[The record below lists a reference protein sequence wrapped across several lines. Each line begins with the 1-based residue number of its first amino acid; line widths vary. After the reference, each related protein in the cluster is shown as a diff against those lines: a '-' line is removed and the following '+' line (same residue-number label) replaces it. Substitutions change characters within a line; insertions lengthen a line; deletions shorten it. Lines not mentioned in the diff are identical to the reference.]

1 MASYL
6 RAILLSLTVAVVT
19 TAAVVVVAYLSFPV
33 TGIRVEGATMYPESD
48 AWDAV
53 SQHASLLTLNEEKL
67 ERHVE
72 TNPWV
77 QGAEVLE
84 DSESGIVT
92 VKVEER
98 TPVLDAEVEGERRT
112 LALDG
117 GALPGLGE
125 ASLRRLE
132 LDEDQV
138 GDVLRVGGV
147 LKEGGLLMESVD
159 DAGPGGIAA
168 TVEGRRVVFAE
179 DVSEEQV
186 RALGDVLG
194 RWREEAVFDLR
205 SPGRVVV
212 TSDADVGDGTGS
224 L

>member
-1 MASYL
+1 MTSHL
-6 RAILLSLTVAVVT
+6 RSILISLLVALVT

-53 SQHASLLTLNEEKL
+53 SEHASLLTLNDEKL
-67 ERHVE
+67 ERQVE
-72 TNPWV
+72 SNPWV
-77 QGAEVLE
+77 EGAEVLE

-98 TPVLDAEVEGERRT
+98 RPVLDAEVEGERRT

-117 GALPGLGE
+117 GELPGLGGTG
-125 ASLRRLE
+125 LNMVE

-138 GDVLRVGGV
+138 GDVLRVGRV
-147 LKEGGLLMESVD
+147 LREGGLRMESVD
-159 DAGPGGIAA
+159 AAGPGGIAA
-168 TVEGRRVVFAE
+168 TVEGRTIVFAGE
-179 DVSEEQV
+179 VSGLQV
-186 RALGDVLG
+186 QALDEVMG
-194 RWREEAVFDLR
+194 RWREGVVFDLR
-205 SPGRVVV
+205 SPGRVVA
-212 TSDADVGDGTGS
+212 TMDAEVGDGTGS

>member
-1 MASYL
+1 MTSHL
-6 RAILLSLTVAVVT
+6 RAVLISLLVAVAT

-67 ERHVE
+67 ERRVE
-72 TNPWV
+72 ANPWV
-77 QGAEVLE
+77 EGAEVLE
-84 DSESGIVT
+84 DNESGIVT

-98 TPVLDAEVEGERRT
+98 RPVLDAEVEGERRT

-117 GALPGLGE
+117 GELPGLGG
-125 ASLRRLE
+125 AGLARVE

-138 GDVLRVGGV
+138 GDVLRVGRV
-147 LKEGGLLMESVD
+147 LREGGLQMESVD
-159 DAGPGGIAA
+159 AAGPGGIAA

-179 DVSEEQV
+179 EVSEDQV
-186 RALGDVLG
+186 QALGDVMG
-194 RWREEAVFDLR
+194 RWREAAVFDLR
-205 SPGRVVV
+205 SPGRVG
-212 TSDADVGDGTGS
+212 GDG
-224 L
+224 

>member
-1 MASYL
+1 MTSHL
-6 RAILLSLTVAVVT
+6 RAVLISLLVALAT

-53 SQHASLLTLNEEKL
+53 SEHASLLTLNEEKL
-67 ERHVE
+67 ERRVE
-72 TNPWV
+72 ANPWV
-77 QGAEVLE
+77 EGAEVLE
-84 DSESGIVT
+84 DNESGIVT

-98 TPVLDAEVEGERRT
+98 RPVLDAEVEGERRT

-117 GALPGLGE
+117 GELPGLGG
-125 ASLRRLE
+125 AGLARVE

-138 GDVLRVGGV
+138 GDVLRVGRV
-147 LKEGGLLMESVD
+147 LREGGLQMESVD
-159 DAGPGGIAA
+159 AAGPGGIAA
-168 TVEGRRVVFAE
+168 TVEGRKVVFAE
-179 DVSEEQV
+179 DVSEDQA
-186 RALGDVLG
+186 RALGDVMG
-194 RWREEAVFDLR
+194 RWREAAVFDLR

-212 TSDADVGDGTGS
+212 TADAEVGDGTGS

>member
-1 MASYL
+1 MTSHL
-6 RAILLSLTVAVVT
+6 RSILISLLVALVT

-53 SQHASLLTLNEEKL
+53 SEHASLLTLNDEKL
-67 ERHVE
+67 ERQVE
-72 TNPWV
+72 SNPWV
-77 QGAEVLE
+77 EGAEVLE

-98 TPVLDAEVEGERRT
+98 RPVLDAEVEGERRT

-117 GALPGLGE
+117 GELPGLGGTG
-125 ASLRRLE
+125 LNRVE

-138 GDVLRVGGV
+138 GDVLRVGRV
-147 LKEGGLLMESVD
+147 LREGGLRMESVD
-159 DAGPGGIAA
+159 AAGPGGIAA
-168 TVEGRRVVFAE
+168 TVEGRTIVFAGE
-179 DVSEEQV
+179 VSGLQV
-186 RALGDVLG
+186 QALDEVMG
-194 RWREEAVFDLR
+194 RWREGVVFDLR
-205 SPGRVVV
+205 SPGRVVA
-212 TSDADVGDGTGS
+212 TMDAEVGDGTGS

>member
-1 MASYL
+1 MTSHL
-6 RAILLSLTVAVVT
+6 RAVLISLLVAVAT

-67 ERHVE
+67 ERRVE
-72 TNPWV
+72 ANPWV
-77 QGAEVLE
+77 EGAEVLE
-84 DSESGIVT
+84 DNESGIVT

-98 TPVLDAEVEGERRT
+98 RPVLDAEVEGERRT

-117 GALPGLGE
+117 GELPGLGG
-125 ASLRRLE
+125 AGLARVE

-138 GDVLRVGGV
+138 GDVLRVGRV
-147 LKEGGLLMESVD
+147 LREGGLQMESVD
-159 DAGPGGIAA
+159 AAGPGGIAA

-179 DVSEEQV
+179 EVSEDQV
-186 RALGDVLG
+186 QALGDVMG
-194 RWREEAVFDLR
+194 RWREAAVFDLR

-212 TSDADVGDGTGS
+212 TADAEVGDGKGS

>member
-1 MASYL
+1 MTSHL
-6 RAILLSLTVAVVT
+6 RAVLISLLVALAT

-53 SQHASLLTLNEEKL
+53 SEHASLLTLNEEKL
-67 ERHVE
+67 ERRVE
-72 TNPWV
+72 ANPWV
-77 QGAEVLE
+77 EGAEVLE
-84 DSESGIVT
+84 DNESGIVT

-98 TPVLDAEVEGERRT
+98 RPVLDAEVEGERRT

-117 GALPGLGE
+117 GELPGLGG
-125 ASLRRLE
+125 AGLARVE

-138 GDVLRVGGV
+138 GDVLRVGRV
-147 LKEGGLLMESVD
+147 LREGGLQMESVD
-159 DAGPGGIAA
+159 AAGPGGIAA

-179 DVSEEQV
+179 EVSEDQV
-186 RALGDVLG
+186 QALGDVMG
-194 RWREEAVFDLR
+194 RWREAAVFDLR

-212 TSDADVGDGTGS
+212 TADAEVGDGKRS

>member
-1 MASYL
+1 MPSHL
-6 RAILLSLTVAVVT
+6 RAVLISLLLAVST

-53 SQHASLLTLNEEKL
+53 SHHASLLTLNEERL
-67 ERHVE
+67 ERRIE
-72 TNPWV
+72 ANPWV
-77 QGAEVLE
+77 EGAEVLE
-84 DSESGIVT
+84 DNESGIVT

-98 TPVLDAEVEGERRT
+98 RPVLDAEVEGERKT

-117 GALPGLGE
+117 GELPGLGG
-125 ASLRRLE
+125 AGLARVE

-138 GDVLRVGGV
+138 GDVLRVGRV
-147 LKEGGLLMESVD
+147 LREGGLQMESVD
-159 DAGPGGIAA
+159 AAGPGGIAA
-168 TVEGRRVVFAE
+168 TVEGRKVVFAE
-179 DVSEEQV
+179 DVSEDQV
-186 RALGDVLG
+186 RALGDVMG
-194 RWREEAVFDLR
+194 RWREAAVFDLR

-212 TSDADVGDGTGS
+212 TADAEVGDGTGS

>member
-1 MASYL
+1 MTSHL
-6 RAILLSLTVAVVT
+6 RAVLISLLVALAT

-67 ERHVE
+67 ELRVE
-72 TNPWV
+72 ANPWV
-77 QGAEVLE
+77 EGAEVLE
-84 DSESGIVT
+84 DNESGIVT

-98 TPVLDAEVEGERRT
+98 RPVLDAEVEGERKT

-117 GALPGLGE
+117 GELQGLGGTGL
-125 ASLRRLE
+125 ARVE

-138 GDVLRVGGV
+138 GDILRVGRV
-147 LKEGGLLMESVD
+147 LREGGLQMESVD
-159 DAGPGGIAA
+159 AAGPGGIAA
-168 TVEGRRVVFAE
+168 TVEGQRVVFAE
-179 DVSEEQV
+179 EVSEDQV
-186 RALGDVLG
+186 LALRNMMG
-194 RWREEAVFDLR
+194 RWRESAVFDLR
-205 SPGRVVV
+205 SPGRLVV
-212 TSDADVGDGTGS
+212 TADAEVGDGTGS

>member
-1 MASYL
+1 MASHL
-6 RAILLSLTVAVVT
+6 RSILISLLVAVVT
-19 TAAVVVVAYLSFPV
+19 TAAVVIVAYLSFPV

-53 SQHASLLTLNEEKL
+53 SKHASLLTLNDERL

-72 TNPWV
+72 SNPWV
-77 QGAEVLE
+77 EGAEVLE

-98 TPVLDAEVEGERRT
+98 RPVLDAEVEGERRT

-117 GALPGLGE
+117 GELPGVGRTDLTRV
-125 ASLRRLE
+125 A

-138 GDVLRVGGV
+138 GDVLRVGRV
-147 LKEGGLLMESVD
+147 LREGGLQMESVD
-159 DAGPGGIAA
+159 AAGPGGIAA
-168 TVEGRRVVFAE
+168 TVEGRRIVFAGE
-179 DVSEEQV
+179 VSGDQV
-186 RALGDVLG
+186 QALGDVMG
-194 RWREEAVFDLR
+194 RWRDSAVFDLR

-212 TSDADVGDGTGS
+212 TADAEVGDGTGS

>member
-1 MASYL
+1 MTSHL
-6 RAILLSLTVAVVT
+6 RAILISLLVALAT

-53 SQHASLLTLNEEKL
+53 SEHASLLTLNEEKL
-67 ERHVE
+67 ERRVE
-72 TNPWV
+72 ANPWV
-77 QGAEVLE
+77 EGAEVLE
-84 DSESGIVT
+84 DNESGIVT

-98 TPVLDAEVEGERRT
+98 RPVLDAEVEGERRT

-117 GALPGLGE
+117 GELPGLGGGGL
-125 ASLRRLE
+125 ARVE

-138 GDVLRVGGV
+138 GDVLRVGRV
-147 LKEGGLLMESVD
+147 LREGGLQMESVD
-159 DAGPGGIAA
+159 AAGPGGIAA
-168 TVEGRRVVFAE
+168 TVEGRKVVFAE
-179 DVSEEQV
+179 DVSEDQA
-186 RALGDVLG
+186 RALGDVMG
-194 RWREEAVFDLR
+194 RWREAAVFDLR

-212 TSDADVGDGTGS
+212 TADAEVGDGTGS

>member
-1 MASYL
+1 MTSHL
-6 RAILLSLTVAVVT
+6 RSILISMLVALVT
-19 TAAVVVVAYLSFPV
+19 TAAVVVVTYLSFPV

-53 SQHASLLTLNEEKL
+53 SEHASLLTLNEEKL
-67 ERHVE
+67 ERRVE
-72 TNPWV
+72 ANPWV

-92 VKVEER
+92 VEVEER
-98 TPVLDAEVEGERRT
+98 RPVLDAEVEGERRT

-117 GALPGLGE
+117 GELSGLGGAGLE
-125 ASLRRLE
+125 RLE

-138 GDVLRVGGV
+138 GDVLRVGRV

-159 DAGPGGIAA
+159 AAGPGGIAA
-168 TVEGRRVVFAE
+168 TVEGRRVVFTDE
-179 DVSEEQV
+179 VSGAQV
-186 RALGDVLG
+186 RALGEVMG
-194 RWREEAVFDLR
+194 RWRESVVFDLR
-205 SPGRVVV
+205 SPGRVVATV
-212 TSDADVGDGTGS
+212 DADVGDGTGS

>member
-1 MASYL
+1 VTSHL
-6 RAILLSLTVAVVT
+6 RAILLSLTVALVT

-53 SQHASLLTLNEEKL
+53 SRHASLLTLNEERL

-72 TNPWV
+72 SNPWV

-92 VKVEER
+92 VEVEER
-98 TPVLDAEVEGERRT
+98 RPVLDAEVDGRRRT

-117 GALPGLGE
+117 AALPGLGGT
-125 ASLRRLE
+125 SLRRVE

-138 GDVLRVGGV
+138 GDVLRVGRV

-179 DVSEEQV
+179 DVSEEQA
-186 RALGDVLG
+186 RALAEVMG
-194 RWREEAVFDLR
+194 RWQGSVVFDLR
-205 SPGRVVV
+205 SPGRVVA
-212 TSDADVGDGTGS
+212 TADADVGDGTGS

>member
-1 MASYL
+1 MTSLL
-6 RAILLSLTVAVVT
+6 RAVLISLLVAVAT

-53 SQHASLLTLNEEKL
+53 SEHASLLTLNEEKL
-67 ERHVE
+67 ERRVE
-72 TNPWV
+72 ANPWV
-77 QGAEVLE
+77 EGAEVLE
-84 DSESGIVT
+84 DNESGIVT

-98 TPVLDAEVEGERRT
+98 RPVLDAEVEGERKT

-117 GALPGLGE
+117 GKLPGLGG
-125 ASLRRLE
+125 AGLARVE

-138 GDVLRVGGV
+138 GDVLRVGRV
-147 LKEGGLLMESVD
+147 LREGGLQMESVD
-159 DAGPGGIAA
+159 AAGPGGIAA

-179 DVSEEQV
+179 DVSEDQA
-186 RALGDVLG
+186 RALGDVMG
-194 RWREEAVFDLR
+194 RWREAAVFDLR

-212 TSDADVGDGTGS
+212 TADAEVGDGTGS

>member
-1 MASYL
+1 MTSHL
-6 RAILLSLTVAVVT
+6 RSILISLLVALVT

-53 SQHASLLTLNEEKL
+53 SEHASLLTLNDEKL

-72 TNPWV
+72 SNPWV
-77 QGAEVLE
+77 EGAEVLE

-98 TPVLDAEVEGERRT
+98 RPVLDAEVEGERRT

-117 GALPGLGE
+117 GELPGLGGTG
-125 ASLRRLE
+125 LNMVE

-138 GDVLRVGGV
+138 GDVLRVGRV
-147 LKEGGLLMESVD
+147 LREGGLRMESVD
-159 DAGPGGIAA
+159 AAGPGGIAA
-168 TVEGRRVVFAE
+168 TVEGRTIVFAGE
-179 DVSEEQV
+179 VSGLQV
-186 RALGDVLG
+186 QALDEVMG
-194 RWREEAVFDLR
+194 RWREGVVFDLR
-205 SPGRVVV
+205 SPGRVVA
-212 TSDADVGDGTGS
+212 TMDAEVGDGTGS

>member
-1 MASYL
+1 MTFHL
-6 RAILLSLTVAVVT
+6 RAILLSLTVALVT

-53 SQHASLLTLNEEKL
+53 SAHASLLTLNEERL
-67 ERHVE
+67 ERRVE
-72 TNPWV
+72 SNPWV
-77 QGAEVLE
+77 EGAEVLD

-92 VKVEER
+92 VEVEER
-98 TPVLDAEVEGERRT
+98 RPVLDAEVGGQRRT

-117 GALPGLGE
+117 AALPGLGGT
-125 ASLRRLE
+125 RLERVE

-138 GDVLRVGGV
+138 GDVLRVGKV

-168 TVEGRRVVFAE
+168 TVEGRRVVFGE
-179 DVSEEQV
+179 DVSQAQA
-186 RALGDVLG
+186 RALGEVMG
-194 RWREEAVFDLR
+194 RWRPSAVFDLR

-212 TSDADVGDGTGS
+212 TADGDVGDGAGS

>member
-1 MASYL
+1 MTSHL
-6 RAILLSLTVAVVT
+6 RAVLISLLVALAT

-67 ERHVE
+67 ERRVE
-72 TNPWV
+72 ANPWV
-77 QGAEVLE
+77 EGAEVLE
-84 DSESGIVT
+84 DNESGIVT

-98 TPVLDAEVEGERRT
+98 RPVLDAEVEGERKT

-117 GALPGLGE
+117 GELPGLGG
-125 ASLRRLE
+125 AGLARVE

-138 GDVLRVGGV
+138 GDVLRVGRV
-147 LKEGGLLMESVD
+147 FREGGLQMESVD
-159 DAGPGGIAA
+159 AAGPGGIAV

-179 DVSEEQV
+179 EVSEDQV
-186 RALGDVLG
+186 QALGDVMG
-194 RWREEAVFDLR
+194 RWREAAVFDLR

-212 TSDADVGDGTGS
+212 TADAEVGDRKGS

>member
-1 MASYL
+1 MTSHL
-6 RAILLSLTVAVVT
+6 RAVLISLFIAVAT

-67 ERHVE
+67 ERRVE
-72 TNPWV
+72 ANPWV
-77 QGAEVLE
+77 EGAEVLE
-84 DSESGIVT
+84 DNESGIVT

-98 TPVLDAEVEGERRT
+98 RTVLDAEVEGERRT

-117 GALPGLGE
+117 GELPGLGG
-125 ASLRRLE
+125 AGLARVE

-138 GDVLRVGGV
+138 GDLLRVGRV
-147 LKEGGLLMESVD
+147 LREGGLQMESVD
-159 DAGPGGIAA
+159 AAGPGGIAA

-179 DVSEEQV
+179 DVSEDQV
-186 RALGDVLG
+186 QALGDVMG
-194 RWREEAVFDLR
+194 RWREAAVFDLR

-212 TSDADVGDGTGS
+212 TADAEVGDGKGS